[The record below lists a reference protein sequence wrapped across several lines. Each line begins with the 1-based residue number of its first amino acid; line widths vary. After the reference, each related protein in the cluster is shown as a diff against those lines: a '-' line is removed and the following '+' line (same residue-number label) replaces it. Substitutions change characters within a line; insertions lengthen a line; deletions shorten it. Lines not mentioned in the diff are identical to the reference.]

1 MAIWKIMKQQQIKF
15 LKTSKTKRIMKKVI
29 LIIVIA
35 LMPFVTN
42 AQTSVFDKF
51 DGNEE
56 VTTMV
61 VSKKAFQ
68 LMAKLGG
75 GAADAEA
82 KEYVDMVGN
91 LDGLKVFTTENKSIA
106 NDMQNTVGAY
116 LKSSKLEELFRVNDK
131 EANVRIYVRE
141 GRDDD
146 HVKELLMF
154 VNGIGKHM
162 KESEIGRNAEAVIL
176 SLTGDIDLNKIAE
189 LTEQLNIS
197 GSEHLKNA
205 KKQ

>member
-1 MAIWKIMKQQQIKF
+1 
-15 LKTSKTKRIMKKVI
+15 MKKVI
-29 LIIVIA
+29 LIIAIA
-35 LMPFVTN
+35 LMPFLSN

-61 VSKKAFQ
+61 VSKKAFE
-68 LMAKLGG
+68 LMAKLGSG
-75 GAADAEA
+75 SEEA
-82 KEYVDMVGN
+82 KEYMDMVGT

-106 NDMQNTVGAY
+106 SDMQSTVTKY

-131 EANVRIYVRE
+131 EANVRIYVKE

-162 KESEIGRNAEAVIL
+162 KDSEMGRNAEAVIL
-176 SLTGDIDLNKIAE
+176 SLTGDIDLNMIAQ

-197 GSEHLKNA
+197 GAKHLKNA
-205 KKQ
+205 NKQ